1 VTSSW
6 KLLLVRIRIVPPAI
20 FAALYGHW
28 PLVTPITRGGL
39 EIFKSQDKFSGE
51 NSQLAL
57 LTVGVTIPGALTVGI
72 NKGFKSS
79 LLSTPSRAHTLA
91 RVGGTSECMIFSFP
105 SSHNAHFVVRII
117 FLLQHPQRCG
127 CTVNFAI

>member
-1 VTSSW
+1 VTSC
-6 KLLLVRIRIVPPAI
+6 VRIVAPAI

-57 LTVGVTIPGALTVGI
+57 LTVGVIIPGALTVGI

-79 LLSTPSRAHTLA
+79 LLSTPFRARTLAHTLA
-91 RVGGTSECMIFSFP
+91 RVRGTSKFMIFSFP